1 MSSLKNITICS
12 KCIYDETISNISF
25 DEEGVCNYCHQVASM
40 KEQYGTGR
48 EDGKLK
54 LDKIIQEIK
63 LSGKGKKYDCA
74 VGVSGGTDS
83 SFLLA
88 QAIEWGLKPL
98 AVHYDN
104 TWNTHIATENI
115 RKVTTALDVDLF
127 THVVDNREIDDLK
140 KSFLLSGVIE
150 FDTDTDIALVQVMRS
165 TAAKFGIKYILEG
178 HSFTTEGISPVGSNY
193 FDGGYIKDIHKR
205 FGSIPINSYP
215 NLTFWQ
221 FMKWTLIYRQK
232 FIRPLWYIDYD
243 KDKAKRWLAENTG
256 WQNYEGHH
264 LENRASAYAH
274 TIWIPQRYNLDYRNL
289 TLAASAREGKITRE
303 QAIEIYSEPVK
314 PSQELIDYVKKRTK
328 LTDEDYVSIING
340 PKRNFRHF
348 KTYKKRFEILKP
360 LFFILAKLNLVPFTF
375 YTKYCF
381 PIEEEE

>member
-1 MSSLKNITICS
+1 MNNKKNIKICS
-12 KCIYDETISNISF
+12 KCIYDENLSNINF
-25 DEEGVCNYCHQVASM
+25 DEEGVCNYCYQVSSL
-40 KEQYGTGR
+40 KELYGTGK
-48 EDGKLK
+48 EEGKLK
-54 LDKIIQEIK
+54 LDKVIQDIK
-63 LSGKGKKYDCA
+63 RSGKGKEYDCV

-88 QAIEWGLKPL
+88 KAIEWGLKPL

-115 RKVTTALDVDLF
+115 RKVTTALKVDLF

-165 TAAKFGIKYILEG
+165 TAAKFGIKHILEG

-193 FDGGYIKDIHKR
+193 FDGGYVKDIHKR
-205 FGSIPINSYP
+205 FGSIPIKSFP

-232 FIRPLWYIDYD
+232 FIRPLWYINYE
-243 KDKAKRWLAENTG
+243 KEKAKEWLAKNTG

-274 TIWIPQRYNLDYRNL
+274 TTWIPQRYNLDYRNL
-289 TLAASAREGKITRE
+289 TLAASAREGKISRE
-303 QAIEIYSEPVK
+303 KALEIYSEPVK

-328 LTDEDYVSIING
+328 LTDEEYQNILEG
-340 PKRNFRHF
+340 PKRNFRDF
-348 KTYKKRFEILKP
+348 KTYKKRFEFLKP
-360 LFFILAKLNLVPFTF
+360 LFYILAKLNLVPMTF

-381 PIEEEE
+381 PITDKE